1 MPKIFHQM
9 TQIMILTFQSL
20 GFGREYVL
28 ALSVSLFLE
37 VEVEVDSL
45 KKRLETL
52 TSKKLFIG
60 FPYWV

>member
-1 MPKIFHQM
+1 M

-20 GFGREYVL
+20 GFGREDVL

-37 VEVEVDSL
+37 VEVDSL
-45 KKRLETL
+45 KKSLETL

>member
-1 MPKIFHQM
+1 M

-20 GFGREYVL
+20 GFGREDVL

-45 KKRLETL
+45 KKSLETL

>member
-45 KKRLETL
+45 KKSLETL

-60 FPYWV
+60 FPY

>member
-20 GFGREYVL
+20 GFGREDVL

-37 VEVEVDSL
+37 VEVDSL
-45 KKRLETL
+45 KKSLETL

>member
-20 GFGREYVL
+20 GFGREDVL
-28 ALSVSLFLE
+28 ALFVSLFLE

-45 KKRLETL
+45 KKSLETL
-52 TSKKLFIG
+52 TSKNYL
-60 FPYWV
+60 